1 MQSRA
6 WRALWKK
13 NMETSQNRPD
23 PREHMGARIVIVIVV
38 AAILVLISAFIWPGW
53 AHKKPEAAP
62 AASAQP
68 SQTSQA
74 APARTVKY
82 VPLPQ
87 GASKFEQAMPNYVG
101 SYARVSVKPATAW
114 QKGYPI
120 EEWVVTYDDGQDD
133 VTLLAAQWPL
143 AGNAAGEYSSLS
155 SALQGTS
162 LSSGKVTVNG
172 TQTGSYEVKEQ
183 DKPSQTVALWQNST
197 CVFEAT
203 GPGKSAQSFWRDF
216 PF

>member
-1 MQSRA
+1 MESNQS
-6 WRALWKK
+6 
-13 NMETSQNRPD
+13 RPD

-53 AHKKPEAAP
+53 AHRK
-62 AASAQP
+62 AQP
-68 SQTSQA
+68 SQAQAQAPQTSQVS
-74 APARTVKY
+74 PARTVKF

-87 GASKFEQAMPNYVG
+87 GATKLEEAMPNYVG
-101 SYARVSVKPATAW
+101 SYARISVKPATTW

-172 TQTGSYEVKEQ
+172 AQTGNYEVKEEE
-183 DKPSQTVALWQNST
+183 KPSQTTALWQNST

-203 GPGKSAQSFWRDF
+203 GPGKSAQSFWRAF

>member
-1 MQSRA
+1 
-6 WRALWKK
+6 
-13 NMETSQNRPD
+13 
-23 PREHMGARIVIVIVV
+23 MGARIVIVVVV

-53 AHKKPEAAP
+53 AHKKPEAPTAP
-62 AASAQP
+62 AQAAQ
-68 SQTSQA
+68 SQA
-74 APARTVKY
+74 SQSQPARTVKF

-87 GASKFEQAMPNYVG
+87 GATKLQEAMPDYVG

-114 QKGYPI
+114 EKGYPI

-143 AGNAAGEYSSLS
+143 AGNAAGEYSALS

-162 LSSGKVTVNG
+162 VSSGKVTVNG
-172 TQTGSYEVKEQ
+172 VQTGSYEVKEQ
-183 DKPSQTVALWQNST
+183 DKPSQTTALWQNST
-197 CVFEAT
+197 CIFEAT
-203 GPGKSAQSFWRDF
+203 GPGKSAQSFWRAF